1 MRFKSNDTPMKP
13 CLTVFLVVAIL
24 SSCNFNS
31 ECLSKEA
38 FLSGYEKFSND
49 VEKHYRDLKADDW
62 VDIDK
67 ELKVYVEQCYPK
79 YKEELSIEEKVS
91 FWKNTLSYGLY
102 RGDKSNS
109 YQMDLDIDYEK
120 ELDELTEQGRMEIER
135 FFQKEL
141 KPELNDII
149 DEVVKEVDNL
159 GGKLKEWLNDN

>member
-1 MRFKSNDTPMKP
+1 MKAFFY
-13 CLTVFLVVAIL
+13 TFFFLIL
-24 SSCNFNS
+24 VSACNFNS

-49 VEKHYRDLKADDW
+49 VETHYRNLQTEDW

-67 ELKVYVEQCYPK
+67 EMKIYVEQCYPK
-79 YKEELSIEEKVS
+79 YKEQLSIEEKVQ

-109 YQMDLDIDYEK
+109 YELELDIDYER
-120 ELDELTEQGRMEIER
+120 ELDELTEQGRKEIES
-135 FFQKEL
+135 FIQKEL

-149 DEVVKEVDNL
+149 DDVVKEVDNL
-159 GGKLKEWLNDN
+159 GSKLKEWLNDK